1 MLLILKCVSSV
12 PDIVW
17 NEALKLISNVYI
29 YIYLYVITTI

>member
-1 MLLILKCVSSV
+1 MLLILKCVFSV

-17 NEALKLISNVYI
+17 NEALKFISNVYI